1 MYHNMLPHARR
12 VAKVSLVAHCNC
24 NADWCL
30 NSNGMPDSRL
40 QAISSKW
47 EALEAAAVV
56 LAHVLGV
63 AVSPKLLS
71 IL

>member
-1 MYHNMLPHARR
+1 MNDWG
-12 VAKVSLVAHCNC
+12 VACRIAMR
-24 NADWCL
+24 
-30 NSNGMPDSRL
+30 NGLQNLISDGVPDSRL